1 MSESLKEL
9 SENYR
14 GTGVWFR
21 IVLGKGGKIRSVSNQ
36 YVMRRRSF
44 LFDIDVVVRCS
55 YSEVS
60 IQKSYHSQPASSL
73 GSRSFVNL

>member
-1 MSESLKEL
+1 MSESLREL
-9 SENYR
+9 SENY
-14 GTGVWFR
+14 GGAGVWFR

-55 YSEVS
+55 VFRSEYSEVVS
-60 IQKSYHSQPASSL
+60 
-73 GSRSFVNL
+73 